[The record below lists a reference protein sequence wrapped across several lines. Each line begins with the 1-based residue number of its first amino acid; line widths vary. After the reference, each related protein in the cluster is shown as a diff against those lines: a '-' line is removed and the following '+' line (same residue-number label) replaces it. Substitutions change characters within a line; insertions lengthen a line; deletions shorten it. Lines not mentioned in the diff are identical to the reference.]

1 MNDELKFQKAAQYA
15 VLFLLGTIP
24 FLFGAVHPIVT
35 GVYTSFIILTLGG
48 WLLLNSGRL
57 NSRLI
62 SAGHILLF
70 LFIFW
75 IILSILPIPMS
86 WLSLLS
92 PARASFLQTAN
103 QLAET
108 DIHYASS
115 GYNSN
120 SVILTASFLI
130 ALYLYA
136 LSLTILLKA
145 DRSFLEKLLLT
156 CIGVGILEAV
166 YGLLQ
171 ATNSHL
177 GVLWLSDIRQF
188 KGMARGTIIYK
199 NQYAALLNMIWP
211 LAVGAA
217 LLRFKAVPQK
227 KSTSLKKNNSK
238 RRRTKKRS
246 ATDYIVNRRLR
257 GFQFLFFASIIMLAV
272 LFSQSRGGIISMV
285 LILSMLLVALPA
297 SPKNKLLLS
306 GFFVL
311 FTISY
316 GSIIGFT
323 SVLER
328 FMLIQ
333 QGGEIRLN
341 IWLSSLPMLRDH
353 LLVGTGI
360 GSYILLSSVYLK
372 QFPENITFDRA
383 HNDYL
388 EFAIELGLPLALF
401 FFCTLSVLL
410 FLQIKKLWP
419 YTRKKL
425 YRLPSPTVISLVS
438 ITAIIGFIIHG
449 TVDFGWRLPANLL
462 YFTTLFIL
470 LQYGSQFSS
479 HGAKQ
484 HIISKSSGE
493 N

>member
-1 MNDELKFQKAAQYA
+1 MNSELKFQKAAQYA

-24 FLFGAVHPIVT
+24 FFFGAVHPVVT
-35 GVYTSFIILTLGG
+35 GIYTSFIILTSGG
-48 WLLLNSGRL
+48 WLLLNSKHL
-57 NSRLI
+57 SNSRLF
-62 SAGHILLF
+62 SVGHILF
-70 LFIFW
+70 FFFIFW
-75 IILSILPIPMS
+75 IIASIIPIPMS
-86 WLSLLS
+86 WLKLLS
-92 PARASFLQTAN
+92 PVRASFLQAAN

-217 LLRFKAVPQK
+217 LLRFKAVPRK
-227 KSTSLKKNNSK
+227 KNIPLKKKNNNK

-257 GFQFLFFASIIMLAV
+257 GSLLLFFASIIMLAV
-272 LFSQSRGGIISMV
+272 LFSQSRGGVISMA
-285 LILSMLLVALPA
+285 LILSILLVTLPV

-306 GFFVL
+306 GFLVII
-311 FTISY
+311 TILY

-333 QGGEIRLN
+333 QGGQIRFN
-341 IWLSSLPMLRDH
+341 IWSSSLPILRDH

-360 GSYILLSSVYLK
+360 GSYIFLSSAYLK

-401 FFCTLSVLL
+401 FFCTLSVFL
-410 FLQIKKLWP
+410 FLQIKKIWP
-419 YTRKKL
+419 YTKKKL
-425 YRLPSPTVISLVS
+425 YKLPSPTVISLVS
-438 ITAIIGFIIHG
+438 IAAIIGFIMHG

-462 YFTTLFIL
+462 YFATLFIL
-470 LQYGSQFSS
+470 FQHGAQFSS
-479 HGAKQ
+479 HVAKN
-484 HIISKSSGE
+484 KS
-493 N
+493 

>member
-211 LAVGAA
+211 LAVEQHCSAS
-217 LLRFKAVPQK
+217 KPC
-227 KSTSLKKNNSK
+227 LKKNPP
-238 RRRTKKRS
+238 R
-246 ATDYIVNRRLR
+246 
-257 GFQFLFFASIIMLAV
+257 
-272 LFSQSRGGIISMV
+272 
-285 LILSMLLVALPA
+285 
-297 SPKNKLLLS
+297 
-306 GFFVL
+306 
-311 FTISY
+311 
-316 GSIIGFT
+316 
-323 SVLER
+323 
-328 FMLIQ
+328 
-333 QGGEIRLN
+333 
-341 IWLSSLPMLRDH
+341 
-353 LLVGTGI
+353 
-360 GSYILLSSVYLK
+360 
-372 QFPENITFDRA
+372 
-383 HNDYL
+383 
-388 EFAIELGLPLALF
+388 
-401 FFCTLSVLL
+401 
-410 FLQIKKLWP
+410 
-419 YTRKKL
+419 
-425 YRLPSPTVISLVS
+425 
-438 ITAIIGFIIHG
+438 
-449 TVDFGWRLPANLL
+449 
-462 YFTTLFIL
+462 
-470 LQYGSQFSS
+470 
-479 HGAKQ
+479 
-484 HIISKSSGE
+484 
-493 N
+493 